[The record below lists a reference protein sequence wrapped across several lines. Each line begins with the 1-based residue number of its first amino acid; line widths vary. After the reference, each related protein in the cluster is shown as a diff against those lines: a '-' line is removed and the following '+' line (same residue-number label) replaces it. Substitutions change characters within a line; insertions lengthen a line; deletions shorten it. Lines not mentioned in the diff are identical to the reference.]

1 MNKKGLLWV
10 GLGVVGG
17 AIAIFFTGQA
27 VASQMAAKK
36 VDQLVADAAEFAD
49 VDYQKVQAS
58 LLGQGT
64 KVKNV
69 VISPVGSENKYKVDE
84 IVLYQYDEQDTV
96 PTHLKMAV
104 NGMHLAVA
112 DMGANAAVFKELG
125 YDKEIAMNFSTDYQY
140 KAKDGLIQVKEFK
153 LGADRVGDLAV
164 NFQLANVDLSQ
175 ESVAA
180 MPMSLLSMT
189 FQNALI
195 TYRDD
200 SFLEKMFEQAA
211 AAKKVSVA
219 EFKKEAIASLKQDP
233 NMIKALSEE
242 QRQEIE
248 KFINSPEKFA
258 ISMSPDQPVPFTSLM
273 GLANNPSAVT
283 ELLSLKFQA
292 N

>member
-1 MNKKGLLWV
+1 MNKKGLLGV
-10 GLGVVGG
+10 GIVGG
-17 AIAIFFTGQA
+17 AIALFFAGQA

-36 VDQLVADAAEFAD
+36 VDQLVADAAEFVD

-69 VISPVGSENKYKVDE
+69 VISPVGSNEQYKVDE
-84 IVLYQYDEQDTV
+84 IVLYQYDEKDTV

-104 NGMHLAVA
+104 NGIHLAVA

-140 KAKDGLIQVKEFK
+140 KAEDGLVQMKEFK
-153 LGADRVGDLAV
+153 IGADRVGHLAV
-164 NFQLANVDLSQ
+164 NFQLANVDLSK
-175 ESVAA
+175 EAVASL
-180 MPMSLLSMT
+180 PMSLLTTT

-195 TYRDD
+195 TYQDD
-200 SFLEKMFEQAA
+200 SFLEKMFEQSA
-211 AAKKVSVA
+211 AAKSVSVA
-219 EFKKEAIASLKQDP
+219 EFKKEAIASLNQDP
-233 NMIKALSEE
+233 DMSKALSEE

-248 KFINSPEKFA
+248 KFINSPQKFA
-258 ISMSPDQPVPFTSLM
+258 ISMSPDQPVPLTSLM
-273 GLANNPSAVT
+273 GIANNPSAVAD
-283 ELLSLKFQA
+283 LLSIEFKA